1 MQQAEPTHLEE
12 GRVQQAPALR
22 VRQLAQLEAVPAE
35 RVAVRREPVLPEQV
49 AVQQVAPTLPGPA
62 RVAEAVPAP
71 LALARVHRLA
81 AQVVRVAEQL
91 APALPGM
98 VPVQRL
104 LQLPGPQ
111 LGQLVERAPA
121 AWQQVARVVRVALV
135 RVAQAALQVAV
146 QVAQVQAAQWRLT
159 PVAQV
164 LRVEAERV
172 AQAGRALRVQRQPI
186 PVVLVQW
193 VRLERAP
200 AEQARAVVQQPVAMA
215 EQPQL
220 VGPVVAGPV
229 PVLQAVQAVQVA
241 QAVQAVLVEQ
251 VAV

>member
-1 MQQAEPTHLEE
+1 M
-12 GRVQQAPALR
+12 
-22 VRQLAQLEAVPAE
+22 
-35 RVAVRREPVLPEQV
+35 
-49 AVQQVAPTLPGPA
+49 
-62 RVAEAVPAP
+62 
-71 LALARVHRLA
+71 
-81 AQVVRVAEQL
+81 
-91 APALPGM
+91 
-98 VPVQRL
+98 
-104 LQLPGPQ
+104 
-111 LGQLVERAPA
+111 
-121 AWQQVARVVRVALV
+121 RVALV

-146 QVAQVQAAQWRLT
+146 RVAQAQAAQWRLT